1 MSKANQ
7 KHSPKE
13 ELIGSLKPS
22 KVLFPVSICADLLA
36 VCI

>member
-7 KHSPKE
+7 KQSSKE
-13 ELIGSLKPS
+13 EVIGSLKPS
-22 KVLFPVSICADLLA
+22 KVLFPVSIRADLLA